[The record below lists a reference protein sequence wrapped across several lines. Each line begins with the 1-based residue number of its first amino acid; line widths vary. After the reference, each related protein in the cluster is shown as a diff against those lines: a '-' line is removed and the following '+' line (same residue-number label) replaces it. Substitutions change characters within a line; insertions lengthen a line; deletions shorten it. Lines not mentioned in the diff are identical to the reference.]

1 MAPLEV
7 IIDGPCVLFLH
18 HIVRGKRQLLG
29 GFSAPIPHC
38 LPQHQKE
45 NSKGRCH
52 HTKQRPDPMWWNIG
66 GYTCLFA
73 SPTHDGLVKMPQQP
87 YANTKVLDAHH
98 MQPCFKL
105 RSDVV
110 AVPNPMM
117 AFFTRW
123 ELPLGLQSTDPR
135 STAVGAEPCS
145 TPVFNLFSM

>member
-1 MAPLEV
+1 MDLVCSFCITSSGGKDNSSGGSVPRSRIACHSTRRK
-7 IIDGPCVLFLH
+7 IA
-18 HIVRGKRQLLG
+18 RGVATTLN
-29 GFSAPIPHC
+29 SAPTRCGGILEDTPACSPVPHMMDWA
-38 LPQHQKE
+38 
-45 NSKGRCH
+45 R
-52 HTKQRPDPMWWNIG
+52 
-66 GYTCLFA
+66 
-73 SPTHDGLVKMPQQP
+73 MPQQP
-87 YANTKVLDAHH
+87 NVNTEVLDAHH

>member
-1 MAPLEV
+1 MDLV
-7 IIDGPCVLFLH
+7 CSFCITSSG
-18 HIVRGKRQLLG
+18 GKDNSSG
-29 GFSAPIPHC
+29 GSVPRSRIACHSTRRN
-38 LPQHQKE
+38 

-52 HTKQRPDPMWWNIG
+52 NTKQHPDPMWWNIG

-73 SPTHDGLVKMPQQP
+73 SPTHDGLGTNATAAQRKHQGVRYP
-87 YANTKVLDAHH
+87 H
-98 MQPCFKL
+98 MQPCIRL
-105 RSDVV
+105 RSDVA

-135 STAVGAEPCS
+135 STSVGAEPCS